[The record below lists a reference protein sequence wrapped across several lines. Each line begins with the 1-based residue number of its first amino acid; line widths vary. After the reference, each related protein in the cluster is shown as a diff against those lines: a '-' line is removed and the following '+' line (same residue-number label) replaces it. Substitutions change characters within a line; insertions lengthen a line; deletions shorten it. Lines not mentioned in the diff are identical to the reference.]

1 SPEDAMEALRALLVP
16 ALLPEICFE
25 AMRERPLHGAGARR
39 EGAGGAETGSGVKL
53 PQLLKIYGARSGA
66 GLSLG
71 AVGLELLALGG
82 SVAYSVGHGFPFS
95 AWGEALFLLLQTLA
109 IGFLILHYGGRTAG
123 VPHKCPLPHV
133 SSAPQVPPTPQV
145 PTPPSAPSPTTSPT
159 PQVSPSPTN
168 VPRPTSA
175 PSPPSISQMP

>member
-1 SPEDAMEALRALLVP
+1 MEALRALLVP

-25 AMRERPLHGAGARR
+25 AMRERPLH
-39 EGAGGAETGSGVKL
+39 VKL

-123 VPHKCPLPHV
+123 GE
-133 SSAPQVPPTPQV
+133 
-145 PTPPSAPSPTTSPT
+145 
-159 PQVSPSPTN
+159 
-168 VPRPTSA
+168 RPTSA
-175 PSPPSISQMP
+175 P